1 MISFK
6 LLGEENCGE
15 IIDGIIAIVPE
26 ADREE
31 IEEILFSF
39 SDCSDG
45 SLEVAVS
52 AAHGCVLLRIF
63 DAEYLFPYPI
73 ALTDTAD
80 ALSAADEIRLY
91 SIKEEIPL
99 VFIDVP
105 SEELSGLLSLFRHT
119 AIDAEDFERDSYTV
133 RVESEIGKLEEIP
146 SLNEGEVSLDALCGA
161 DMKDYARLSSD
172 KKLNEY
178 WGYDYTA
185 DAPDADDEYFIR
197 TAYEE
202 FARETAL
209 PLAVRYG
216 GKFVGEAVIYA
227 PDLQGGAECAI
238 RLLPEYQG
246 RGIGSLSLA
255 LLIKMAEKI
264 GLLSLHARVMREN
277 KASIALFG
285 KYMEVR
291 EQNEENIEFCTYL

>member
-6 LLGEENCGE
+6 LLSDENFGE
-15 IIDGIIAIVPE
+15 IIDSVIAIIPE

-52 AAHGCVLLRIF
+52 AAHGCMLLRIF

-80 ALSAADEIRLY
+80 ALAAADEIRLY

-99 VFIDVP
+99 TFIDVP
-105 SEELSGLLSLFRHT
+105 SEELSGLLSLFRYT
-119 AIDAEDFERDSYTV
+119 AIEAEDFERDSYTV
-133 RVESEIGKLEEIP
+133 RTQSEIGRLDDIP
-146 SLNEGEVSLDALCGA
+146 SLSDGEISLNALSGA
-161 DMKDYARLSSD
+161 DIKDYARLSND
-172 KKLNEY
+172 KKLNKY
-178 WGYDYTA
+178 WGYDYSD

-202 FARETAL
+202 FTREVTL
-209 PLAVRYG
+209 TLAVRYSE
-216 GKFVGEAVIYA
+216 KFVGEAVIYA

-246 RGIGSLSLA
+246 RGIGSIALA

-264 GLLSLHARVMREN
+264 GLSNLHARVMNEN
-277 KASIALFG
+277 KASLALFE
-285 KYMEVR
+285 KQMQICER
-291 EQNEENIEFCTYL
+291 SKEFTEFYIDL